1 MVEMA
6 EMELFIQMAQIIIAA
21 TILSIILRKLKQPN
35 LFAYIVAG
43 IVIGPIVIGGLNL
56 SFLNLPFDLGIS
68 EITPEIHLLSELGA
82 AFLLFSIGIETSVKR
97 LLKMGKPL
105 LFGTL
110 LQVMGVIFATVVLTS
125 FTGLVGLETALF
137 IGTIIAF
144 SSTMVVIKLL
154 ADKKQTNTLNG
165 RIMISILLIQDFLVI
180 IFVPLLQNV
189 SQITNPGFFAPIVA
203 QTVTLL
209 IIALLANK
217 FLFPRLFN
225 AASQD
230 NEMFFLASISTAFLF
245 IGVSFLLN
253 IPITIGAFIGG
264 LALNSLPFNTAIFSK
279 VRALRDFF
287 LTIFFVSLGAS
298 LTFSFGSLP
307 ILLMVLIII
316 LIFVIKPL
324 IFFAVG
330 FFSGYGT
337 RLGLEVGFG
346 LAQVSEFGFVIAA
359 LGASAIS
366 SAKTPIISQDLLS
379 FIVAISAVSMI
390 ATPYLINIAP
400 NASNIVSKRMNKIF
414 NADKIRFANKRLEE
428 LRNLPQEKKLKNHI
442 IIIGGGLVGRKLAHK
457 LKIGHE
463 VIILDSDPEVVTQG
477 KNDLMNFVYATPED
491 TELLEKLEID
501 QAKEV
506 IIAMRAHRE
515 GVNFV
520 NEIKKISPKT
530 KIFAIAGHFYDA
542 IDYYN
547 KKVDYVSLP
556 HISGLI
562 EFYRLIDSFNKTK
575 KIFLNEKTKEAH
587 LKYIKEQAEEESKYK
602 KKIMA

>member
-1 MVEMA
+1 MA
-6 EMELFIQMAQIIIAA
+6 EMELFIQIAQIIIAA
-21 TILSIILRKLKQPN
+21 TILSIVLRKLNQPN
-35 LFAYIVAG
+35 LFAYILAG
-43 IVIGPIVIGGLNL
+43 IIIGPTIIGGLNL
-56 SFLNLPFDLGIS
+56 DFLKLPFNLGIS
-68 EITPEIHLLSELGA
+68 KITPEVDLLSELGA

-105 LFGTL
+105 IFGTL
-110 LQVMGVIFATVVLTS
+110 LQVMGVIFATVVLIN
-125 FTGLVGLETALF
+125 FTGFVELYTALF
-137 IGTIIAF
+137 VGTIIAF

-180 IFVPLLQNV
+180 IFVPLLQNIL
-189 SQITNPGFFAPIVA
+189 QITNVLFFAPIII
-203 QTVTLL
+203 QTISLL
-209 IIALLANK
+209 IIALLANR

-264 LALNSLPFNTAIFSK
+264 LALNNLPFNTAIFSK

-298 LTFSFGSLP
+298 MNFGFGSLP
-307 ILLMVLIII
+307 VTLMILIAL

-330 FFSGYGT
+330 MFSGYGT

-346 LAQVSEFGFVIAA
+346 LAQVSEFGFVIAT
-359 LGASAIS
+359 LGAKAIS
-366 SAKTPIISQDLLS
+366 ETGAPIISQDLLS
-379 FIVAISAVSMI
+379 FIIAISAISMI
-390 ATPYLINIAP
+390 TTPYLINIAP
-400 NASNIVSKRMNKIF
+400 KIANVLSKKMNKLF
-414 NADKIRFANKRLEE
+414 NADKINFINKRLEE
-428 LRNLPQEKKLKNHI
+428 LRNLPMEKKLKNYI
-442 IIIGGGLVGRKLAHK
+442 IIIGGGLIGRKLAKK
-457 LKIGHE
+457 LKIGQE
-463 VIILDSDPEVVTQG
+463 VIILDSDPEVVMQG
-477 KNDLMNFVYATPED
+477 KNDSMNFVYGTSDD

-501 QAKEV
+501 RAKEV
-506 IIAMRAHRE
+506 IIAMRSHKE

-520 NEIKKISPKT
+520 NEIKKISPQT

-542 IDYYN
+542 LDYYN

-556 HISGLI
+556 HISGLTDLYQTI
-562 EFYRLIDSFNKTK
+562 NSFNKTK
-575 KIFLNEKTKEAH
+575 KIFLNEKTKSAH
-587 LKYIKEQAEEESKYK
+587 LKYIKEQADEELRYK
-602 KKIMA
+602 KKMMT